1 MTMRG
6 LRLAALSGGLPSL
19 LSLSLLLS
27 LPAHAEDRA
36 NHFNDPFIRVT
47 QGIADCPVPEGPLL
61 TEAQARAQA
70 HSRIER
76 GTSCFQSGK
85 CRLPNSYLYD
95 KEIIPRVKKAVD
107 ADGGFSDTSVWAEGQ
122 RRWVWL
128 KGCVRTQAQSDA
140 IERMVR
146 NIDDVE
152 GVINQLSIT
161 PNAPPNVTPK

>member
-1 MTMRG
+1 MRLHA
-6 LRLAALSGGLPSL
+6 LRLAALLACGPIGLAFLPS
-19 LSLSLLLS
+19 
-27 LPAHAEDRA
+27 AQAQERT
-36 NHFNDPFIRVT
+36 NHFNDPFLQLT
-47 QGIADCPVPEGPLL
+47 HGIADCPVPEGPLL
-61 TEAQARAQA
+61 TEAEARAQA
-70 HSRIER
+70 HSRVER

-107 ADGGFSDTSVWAEGQ
+107 ADGGFADTSVWAEGQ

-140 IERMVR
+140 LERMVR

-152 GVINQLSIT
+152 GVINQLT
-161 PNAPPNVTPK
+161 VPKP